1 MQVQVQ
7 ELFERLRVPAFTDA
21 AVAAG
26 ASEPA
31 TGTGT
36 GVQRGRP
43 NTDTRLLS
51 RPQLHGN
58 CLGGAGPRPD
68 AASAQPKKDWPG
80 CPTS

>member
-1 MQVQVQ
+1 MAPSMA
-7 ELFERLRVPAFTDA
+7 LPAGVPAFTDA

-31 TGTGT
+31 TDKAGAGT

-51 RPQLHGN
+51 RPQLHGS
-58 CLGGAGPRPD
+58 CL
-68 AASAQPKKDWPG
+68 
-80 CPTS
+80 